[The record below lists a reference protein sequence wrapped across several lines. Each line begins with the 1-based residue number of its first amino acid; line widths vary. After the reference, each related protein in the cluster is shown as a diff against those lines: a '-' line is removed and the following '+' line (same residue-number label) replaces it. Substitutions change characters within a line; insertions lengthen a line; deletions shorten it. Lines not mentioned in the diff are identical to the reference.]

1 MAQRGILS
9 ILSSK
14 KGTFLKMKKHDRM
27 SAFFFVVLATAICVE
42 SIRLGPGSFSN
53 PGPGL
58 LPLGCGLFLG
68 FLGIVEVAVSMKGFK
83 EGQTLLWKPGT
94 RWRCL
99 IFIPVS
105 LVAYAFLLDI
115 LGFHLVTF
123 FWTGFMC
130 RGVGGMGWRST
141 LITSVATTFLSYLL
155 FEYFLS
161 VRFPKGIL
169 KV

>member
-1 MAQRGILS
+1 
-9 ILSSK
+9 
-14 KGTFLKMKKHDRM
+14 MKKHDRR
-27 SAFFFVVLATAICVE
+27 SALFFVVLATAICVE

-68 FLGIVEVAVSMKGFK
+68 FLGIVQVAVSMKGFK
-83 EGQTLLWKPGT
+83 GVQTLLWKPGT

-99 IFIPVS
+99 ISIPVS
-105 LVAYAFLLDI
+105 LIAYAFLLDI
-115 LGFHLVTF
+115 LGFHLITF

-161 VRFPKGIL
+161 VRFPGGIL
-169 KV
+169 NV

>member
-1 MAQRGILS
+1 
-9 ILSSK
+9 
-14 KGTFLKMKKHDRM
+14 MKKHDRM

-68 FLGIVEVAVSMKGFK
+68 FLGIVQVAVSMKGFT

-99 IFIPVS
+99 ISIPVS

-123 FWTGFMC
+123 FLDWLYVPVGWANGMEIDSD
-130 RGVGGMGWRST
+130 RLGVYD
-141 LITSVATTFLSYLL
+141 IFQLSS
-155 FEYFLS
+155 F
-161 VRFPKGIL
+161 
-169 KV
+169 

>member
-1 MAQRGILS
+1 MPES
-9 ILSSK
+9 ESE
-14 KGTFLKMKKHDRM
+14 MKKYDRI
-27 SAFFFVVLATAICVE
+27 SSLFFVVLSAAICVE

-68 FLGIVEVAVSMKGFK
+68 FLGIVQVAVSMKGFK
-83 EGQTLLWKPGT
+83 GVQTLLWKPGT

-99 IFIPVS
+99 ISIPVS
-105 LVAYAFLLDI
+105 LIAYAFLLDI
-115 LGFHLVTF
+115 LGFHLITF

-161 VRFPKGIL
+161 VRFPGGIL
-169 KV
+169 NV

>member
-1 MAQRGILS
+1 MN
-9 ILSSK
+9 
-14 KGTFLKMKKHDRM
+14 KHDRM

-68 FLGIVEVAVSMKGFK
+68 FLGIVEVAVSMKGFHG
-83 EGQTLLWKPGT
+83 GQTLLWNPGT

-105 LVAYAFLLDI
+105 LIAYAFLLDI

-130 RGVGGMGWRST
+130 RGVGRMGWRST
-141 LITSVATTFLSYLL
+141 LITSVATTFFSYLL

-161 VRFPKGIL
+161 VQFPKGIV